1 MKTKISIG
9 LVLAIALVVIVFT
22 GCEQA
27 AQPTPTATPVT
38 TAAPVTSIDTA
49 EPITSSI
56 NLASSAAESTIT
68 VNTVETVKAVPDTAY
83 VQLGVTTNGATAEEA
98 QQQNAAQ
105 ASAFLDAIMAEGVA
119 EDDIKTSYIN
129 IYQDYENPNNYI
141 MDNTFSVTIR
151 DIDSVGSVIDAAVK
165 AGANSS
171 YSLSFD
177 ISNRDEVY
185 IEALG
190 KAMQSVNSKAAQ
202 VAEAGGYTIIR
213 PLSIEEGG
221 SSSYYDVMPAAQ
233 EMAADATGAS
243 FSTPISPGEIEV
255 SASVNGT
262 FVIQ

>member
-9 LVLAIALVVIVFT
+9 LVLAIAFAVTVLT

-27 AQPTPTATPVT
+27 AQPIQP
-38 TAAPVTSIDTA
+38 AAPVTSA
-49 EPITSSI
+49 AAGEPATSGIS
-56 NLASSAAESTIT
+56 LASSAAESTIT
-68 VNTVETVKAVPDTAY
+68 VNTVETVKAVPDTAH

-98 QQQNAAQ
+98 QQQNAGQ

-151 DIDSVGSVIDAAVK
+151 NIDSVGSVIDAAVK

-202 VAEAGGYTIIR
+202 VAEAGGYTILR

-221 SSSYYDVMPAAQ
+221 SSGYYDIMPAAK
-233 EMAADATGAS
+233 EMAAADAAGAS
-243 FSTPISPGEIEV
+243 VSTPISPGEIEV